1 MHTAFLQSCLSLE
14 DLGAMLGMLVNS
26 LLNSVSEDVKAVAR
40 EAICLILRALSSV
53 GTNGSI
59 LLFLCI
65 MRERFLCLQAY
76 EKEEVN
82 SLS

>member
-1 MHTAFLQSCLSLE
+1 MHTAFLQSCLSLD
-14 DLGAMLGMLVNS
+14 DLGTMLGMLVNS

>member
-1 MHTAFLQSCLSLE
+1 
-14 DLGAMLGMLVNS
+14 
-26 LLNSVSEDVKAVAR
+26 VAR

-53 GTNGSI
+53 GTNCSI